1 MEFLPMTAY
10 VKGLQSLGVL
20 VGGELRGEL
29 PRLVL
34 YHQGDGHIWNID
46 YRDIDQVTESHVPH
60 GYVQE
65 MMTEIK
71 KI

>member
-1 MEFLPMTAY
+1 MTAY

-46 YRDIDQVTESHVPH
+46 LQRHRSSDGKSCSPWLCSGDDDRN
-60 GYVQE
+60 
-65 MMTEIK
+65 
-71 KI
+71 